1 MKKPKIFK
9 QSELMPILEKEAAN
23 KKLQIYIFSGKE
35 LDKFYETKYN
45 NIAVALLAK
54 NKENAEWN
62 LKSLRKCYLM
72 WPETE

>member
-1 MKKPKIFK
+1 MVEVLKET
-9 QSELMPILEKEAAN
+9 ELLPTLKKEAAL
-23 KKLQIYIFSGKE
+23 KGLEVFIFRGEE
-35 LDKFYETKYN
+35 LDKFYKTRYD

-62 LKSLRKCYLM
+62 LKSLRRCYLM